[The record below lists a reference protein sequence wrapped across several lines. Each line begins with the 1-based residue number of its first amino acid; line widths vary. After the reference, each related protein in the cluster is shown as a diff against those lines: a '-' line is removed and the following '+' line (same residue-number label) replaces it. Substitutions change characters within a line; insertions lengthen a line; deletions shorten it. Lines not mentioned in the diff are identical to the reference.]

1 MSNQFDNA
9 LDDAEAEED
18 ANNDDAGDEDLDEL
32 WDAAAAG
39 GSEKT
44 IGFGVNEELHEIY
57 TQLRE
62 SDEVDVDLAQNMR
75 DQIITIAKRHPE
87 VAERAKKII
96 DVKRGDL

>member
-1 MSNQFDNA
+1 MSNQFDDA
-9 LDDAEAEED
+9 LDDAASEQESTT
-18 ANNDDAGDEDLDEL
+18 DDAGDEDLEEL
-32 WDAAAAG
+32 WEAAGAG

-44 IGFGVNEELHEIY
+44 IGFGANEELHEVY

-62 SDEVDVDLAQNMR
+62 SDEVDVDLAQNFR

-87 VAERAKKII
+87 AAERAKKIL